1 MPAETE
7 QAEQIKTP
15 VVYYRGG
22 TSKGVFVDQ
31 RDLPTNDPE
40 NLMAWILAIYG
51 SPDERQID
59 GLGGADPLTSK
70 FAIVGPPTRPGA
82 DVDYTFYQVSLTK
95 PHASKDMN
103 CGNISSAVG
112 PYAIDQGFVK
122 PDKETVTVR
131 VHATNFDQ
139 MIYVTVNTKDG
150 KPRVLGGQQ
159 ISGVPGSSSPITVD
173 FHETVGTHGMG
184 LLPTGNL
191 VDKVDIDGLGEC
203 ELSIIDL
210 TNLVIFIEADR
221 LGLDGTE
228 DPVAMSSNKKLMEV
242 CEKIRHTVAVKIGL
256 AKDMEEAVQKC
267 TLTPF
272 LGIVAPP
279 KDWTEYGTQKKHKAD
294 ECDFN
299 ARSTLAGQVHKAY
312 MASGSVCT
320 GLAALLPG
328 TVVNQVSRTRGKEAK
343 IRIGHPSGLLEVEIA
358 YEKEGD
364 NYAVKRAALIR
375 TARRLMEG
383 EVFAAIDRLPW
394 LSGKRTEVTS
404 AAPEEKSKQMAQEIL
419 QAT

>member
-1 MPAETE
+1 MPAQSEE
-7 QAEQIKTP
+7 PDQIKTP

-31 RDLPTNDPE
+31 RDLPVTEPND
-40 NLMAWILAIYG
+40 LQAWILAIYG

-70 FAIVGPPTRPGA
+70 FAIVGPPTRPEA
-82 DVDYTFYQVSLTK
+82 DVDYTFFQVSLTK

-112 PYAIDQGFVK
+112 PYALDQGFVK
-122 PDKETVTVR
+122 AKDGQITVR
-131 VHATNFDQ
+131 VHATNFNQ
-139 MIYVTVNTKDG
+139 MIYVTLEAKDG
-150 KPRVLGGQQ
+150 KPRVLGSQQ
-159 ISGVPGSSSPITVD
+159 ISGVPGSGSPITVD
-173 FHETVGTHGMG
+173 FFITVGTHGMG

-191 VDKVDIDGLGEC
+191 IDKITVDGLGEC
-203 ELSIIDL
+203 DLSIIDL
-210 TNLVIFIEADR
+210 TNLVVFMNAER
-221 LGLDGTE
+221 LALDGTE
-228 DPVAMSSNKKLMEV
+228 DPVPMSSNKQLMDT

-256 AKDMEEAVQKC
+256 AKDMDEAIKKC

-272 LGIVAPP
+272 LGIVAKP
-279 KDWTEYGTQKKHKAD
+279 KDWEEYGTHKKHKAD

-328 TVVNQVSRTRGKEAK
+328 TVVSQVSRVKGNKGKV
-343 IRIGHPSGLLEVEIA
+343 RIGHPSGLLEVEIA

-364 NYAVKRAALIR
+364 SYSIKRAALVR

-394 LSGKRTEVTS
+394 LADKKGENS
-404 AAPEEKSKQMAQEIL
+404 ADPLEDKSEERAQEIL